1 MENITGLRNRH
12 TRMDGVECEVEQE
25 VKMPRLFRN
34 QGRSD
39 NHLERIERDVASYLM
54 PDVIQMH

>member
-1 MENITGLRNRH
+1 MH
-12 TRMDGVECEVEQE
+12 MDGVECEVEQE

-39 NHLERIERDVASYLM
+39 NHLERIERGVASYLM
-54 PDVIQMH
+54 PDVIQMD